1 MNKRQDMKSMAEDE
15 AAIITEFQ
23 AFLNIDAKYEHLFEL
38 AEQLPVLEAEQKTDE
53 NLVKGCQSKLWFSL
67 QEINGKYRLLAD
79 SDSFVIK
86 GIAALLARLIG
97 GRSAAEIQNL
107 SMDFID
113 RLEIWK
119 LPSERNNG
127 LIAMLDHIKNQ
138 VAGGEVS
145 EPHIESEI

>member
-23 AFLNIDAKYEHLFEL
+23 AFPNIDAKYEHLFEL

-67 QEINGKYRLLAD
+67 QEINGKYTLLAD

-86 GIAALLARLIG
+86 GIVALLARLID
-97 GRSAAEIQNL
+97 GRSSAEIQNL

-145 EPHIESEI
+145 EHHPGSEN